1 MLHAPEARA
10 AASPPVDES
19 VFDANFVAAAATD
32 TIAELDACTNESHR
46 QLHLQRPALVWSHF
60 FS

>member
-46 QLHLQRPALVWSHF
+46 QLHLQRPAL
-60 FS
+60 